1 MTFRFGRLFV
11 HPQYQST
18 EKRKSPVGHPMGEA
32 GPASGDM
39 AMGPEGL
46 ELRTL
51 ETVPLERLHE
61 CFVKAFSDYSVK
73 MDLPLWRLRAMA
85 LRRGLR
91 PELSVG
97 AFAGGELVGFVLSAV
112 REWQGVRTGYDTGT
126 GVVPEWRKRGVT
138 TAAFTEAMRLLRE
151 NGVRQYLLEVIQD
164 NAPAVDLYAKQGF
177 ERTRSFTCFATT
189 RDGIRPAHMGGIEI
203 ESAAL
208 QSLDWIHLRSF
219 WDHEPSWQ
227 NSIDSVTAVPE
238 TMEAVVARADGRAVG
253 YGIVE
258 RATGDVPQ
266 LAVDPGHRRRGVG
279 AGILAAL
286 VARTD
291 SQRISVINVDDRDEA
306 GLGFLGRAG
315 LEVMATQYEMVK
327 RL

>member
-1 MTFRFGRLFV
+1 
-11 HPQYQST
+11 
-18 EKRKSPVGHPMGEA
+18 
-32 GPASGDM
+32 
-39 AMGPEGL
+39 MGPEGL

-51 ETVPLERLHE
+51 DAVPFERLHE
-61 CFVKAFSDYSVK
+61 CFVRAFSDYSVR

-85 LRRGLR
+85 RRRGLR

-112 REWQGVRTGYDTGT
+112 RDWQGVRTGYDTGT

-189 RDGIRPAHMGGIEI
+189 RDKIGPSRKEGIDIDPVDIR
-203 ESAAL
+203 
-208 QSLDWIHLRSF
+208 SLDWGLLRSF
-219 WDHEPSWQ
+219 WAHEPSWQ
-227 NSIDSVTAVPE
+227 NSIDSVMAVPE
-238 TMEAVVARADGRAVG
+238 TMEAVAARAGGRVVG

-266 LAVDPGHRRRGVG
+266 LAVDPAHRGRGVG
-279 AGILAAL
+279 GAILAAL

-291 SQRISVINVDDRDEA
+291 SQRVAVINVDDRDAA
-306 GLGFLGRAG
+306 GLAFLGRAG

-327 RL
+327 GL